1 MALVLCAPKLM
12 ASQQSVEA
20 DKVWAL
26 EKAYWRYVQSDDLTG
41 YRSLWH
47 PSFLGWPYVSP
58 EPLGKDHITDWIT
71 AFKKNGESLKS
82 FDLERLSI
90 RVTGDV
96 ATTTYRVRTTYLK
109 KTGTDRTAT
118 SRIIHTWLRGTAG
131 SWQIISGMSAL
142 ADSRGH

>member
-1 MALVLCAPKLM
+1 M

-58 EPLGKDHITDWIT
+58 EPPRKRSHHRLDHCFQKEW
-71 AFKKNGESLKS
+71 
-82 FDLERLSI
+82 
-90 RVTGDV
+90 
-96 ATTTYRVRTTYLK
+96 
-109 KTGTDRTAT
+109 
-118 SRIIHTWLRGTAG
+118 
-131 SWQIISGMSAL
+131 
-142 ADSRGH
+142 